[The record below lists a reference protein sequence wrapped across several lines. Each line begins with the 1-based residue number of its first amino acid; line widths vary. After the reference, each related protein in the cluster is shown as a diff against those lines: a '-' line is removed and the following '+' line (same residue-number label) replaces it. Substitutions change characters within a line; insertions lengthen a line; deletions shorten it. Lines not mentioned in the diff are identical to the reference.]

1 MEGSLTMAT
10 LLESMTTIF
19 TSMMSWV
26 GTVLNTIAGNPILL
40 VFAVGSFALVAIG
53 IVRRLMEI

>member
-1 MEGSLTMAT
+1 MAEYTLASLLAD
-10 LLESMTTIF
+10 MTTIF

-26 GTVLNTIAGNPILL
+26 GTVMTTIVGNPILL
-40 VFAVGSFALVAIG
+40 VFAVGSFALIAVG